1 MPTNY
6 RAATWR
12 SLCAIAFSLNILS
25 PARAQQPAPP
35 PAPPFGTPITYAQA
49 QKAAL
54 AAMAKAGEIR
64 VPNSIAV
71 VEPSGDL
78 VFFLRMDGAPY
89 SAAALA
95 QQKAWTAARYRRPTK
110 VFYDGVESGHPF
122 FLTFPGIS
130 ATPGGIPIVVDGKLI
145 GAIGVSGGN
154 GEQDVIV
161 SGAGAE
167 ALK

>member
-1 MPTNY
+1 
-6 RAATWR
+6 
-12 SLCAIAFSLNILS
+12 
-25 PARAQQPAPP
+25 
-35 PAPPFGTPITYAQA
+35 
-49 QKAAL
+49 
-54 AAMAKAGEIR
+54 MAKAAEIR

-89 SAAALA
+89 SAAQLA

-110 VFYDGVESGHPF
+110 LFFDGVEGGHSF

-154 GEQDVIV
+154 GDQDVIV
-161 SGAGAE
+161 SGAGAD
-167 ALK
+167 AMQ